1 MNDTNVFFRKEV
13 LLNALKRVIASTQ
26 VAISE
31 GTTDVSKLI
40 YITNYNVAISLQSFC
55 IFKKRKITFTKKIDA
70 INSYNNIFYD
80 CYKDAIPYNPDL
92 VEYFSFR
99 DDYDSL
105 NDDEKLIIT
114 AMLSLSSY
122 FSKKTINKIKNILKE
137 YTYKLKNCIKNAE
150 KYYPFFNTS
159 IVNYYNILCLL
170 FRFLI
175 ESS

>member
-70 INSYNNIFYD
+70 INSYNNILWLLQG
-80 CYKDAIPYNPDL
+80 CN
-92 VEYFSFR
+92 
-99 DDYDSL
+99 
-105 NDDEKLIIT
+105 
-114 AMLSLSSY
+114 
-122 FSKKTINKIKNILKE
+122 TI
-137 YTYKLKNCIKNAE
+137 
-150 KYYPFFNTS
+150 
-159 IVNYYNILCLL
+159 
-170 FRFLI
+170 
-175 ESS
+175 